1 MSLTK
6 KLIYGVLFLLFVVLM
21 GTYAITLNNSAH
33 FYRQQL
39 NNNAQDTATS
49 LGLSLSHY
57 LSKTDKAMMLSM
69 VQAVFD
75 QGYFASIEIYNHKD
89 ELLISRKLNE
99 STIKVPDWFR
109 DLISW
114 PSTSQKNVIMDGWKQ
129 VGYLVVTTDPEIA
142 YLSIW
147 QNAKFL
153 LIWYL
158 LFALITSI
166 TIFISIRIIMK
177 PLDRVTEQAQDICDR
192 RFVIQAN
199 IPKTP
204 ELKKLT
210 LAMNRMVHH
219 LKSLFRS
226 NMSEIQRLRQQAY
239 VDQLTNLG
247 NRRFFLQ
254 QFNYLL
260 TNKEEFCPGY
270 FILVTIEG
278 LDDLN
283 IHSGYAKGDEIIL
296 AFSKYIQQFWSVHSQ
311 ILICRIGGSQFGL
324 VIKEI
329 SKELI
334 LSSIPDFSK
343 GLAKI
348 KQQDDHVEVFFSV
361 VPYAFNQSS
370 SNVLT
375 LADQALNKAR
385 ESGESYHVITDG
397 ETKIE
402 VVDPNALKSALI
414 TDNFIIYEQA
424 VVGSE
429 SILHQELYLRIM
441 IDDKEIGANAFLPI
455 AQRSGLSSLIDN
467 LMIDNVEKL
476 LIQNDSTYAMN
487 LSLNTIL
494 EQGDQLALLAKLNH
508 ISRSM
513 RHRLAF
519 EIPEVWLVS
528 NQLTMMGFINQ
539 IIDLGF
545 QFGIDQAGV
554 NLSTMNYLQE
564 IPLSYVKIHGSLIH
578 DAFKTDQS
586 EMMLRYII
594 DLLQTV
600 GIEAIATQV
609 QSLDQVKQMKKM
621 GIQWLQGYEISAS
634 KKINV

>member
-1 MSLTK
+1 MTLTK
-6 KLIYGVLFLLFVVLM
+6 KLIYGVLVLLFIVLM
-21 GTYAITLNNSAH
+21 GTYAITLNNSRH

-49 LGLSLSHY
+49 LGLSLSLY
-57 LSKTDKAMMLSM
+57 LSEKDKAMMLSM

-75 QGYFASIEIYNHKD
+75 QGYFASIEIYNPKD
-89 ELLISRKLNE
+89 ELIVSRSLNE
-99 STIKVPDWFR
+99 NTLKVPFWFR

-129 VGYLVVTTDPEIA
+129 VGYLVVTTDPEVA

-158 LFALITSI
+158 LFALVTSI

-177 PLDRVTEQAQDICDR
+177 PLTRVTKQARDICDR
-192 RFVIQAN
+192 RFVIQEN

-270 FILVTIEG
+270 FILISLEG

-283 IHSGYAKGDEIIL
+283 VHSGYEKGDEIIL
-296 AFSKYIQQFWSVHSQ
+296 ELSQYIQHFWSVHSQ

-343 GLAKI
+343 GLSKI
-348 KQQDDHVEVFFSV
+348 KQQDEHVQVYFSA
-361 VPYAFNQSS
+361 VPYTFNQSS

-375 LADQALNKAR
+375 VADQSLTKAR
-385 ESGESYHVITDG
+385 GSKEGYHVVTEGES
-397 ETKIE
+397 KIE
-402 VVDPNALKSALI
+402 VVSPDALKTALI
-414 TDNFIIYEQA
+414 SDDFIIYEQA
-424 VVGSE
+424 VVGSD
-429 SILHQELYLRIM
+429 SILHQELYLRIV
-441 IDDKEIGANAFLPI
+441 IDDKEIGANSFLPI

-476 LIQNDSTYAMN
+476 LTRNEDTFAMN
-487 LSLNTIL
+487 LSLSTIL
-494 EQGDQLALLAKLNH
+494 EQGDQEALISKLNH
-508 ISRSM
+508 TSRNI

-519 EIPEVWLVS
+519 EIPEVWLVTNKFS
-528 NQLTMMGFINQ
+528 IMDFINR
-539 IIDLGF
+539 IIELGF
-545 QFGIDQAGV
+545 QFGIDQAGI
-554 NLSTMNYLQE
+554 NLSTMDYLQE
-564 IPLSYVKIHGSLIH
+564 IPLSYLKIHGSLIH

-586 EMMLRYII
+586 EMMLRYMI

-609 QSLDQVKQMKKM
+609 QSLEQVKQMKKM

-634 KKINV
+634 QKVDL